1 MVHGDNRWEESDEA
15 WELGEEEMMIVGTV
29 QQEDDCSWQ
38 EACNAWME
46 QDEEVAVGVHL
57 VRAGQ
62 EVVKQA
68 AVGQC
73 KKAGTIEG
81 GEKTSEPDGLLLE
94 GEEQEYFL
102 ELLMRR
108 ASPER
113 PKAGLPTKSKAAPAK
128 GKKSKKEEKKALG
141 KSLAGRI
148 ADERVKGERA
158 TSSAGGL
165 EKQPAPDLANN
176 PEAKGRGL
184 AEGNQEKKEHATGPQ
199 ATSGGECSGQKTPDS
214 S

>member
-1 MVHGDNRWEESDEA
+1 MR
-15 WELGEEEMMIVGTV
+15 
-29 QQEDDCSWQ
+29 
-38 EACNAWME
+38 AC
-46 QDEEVAVGVHL
+46 QEVA
-57 VRAGQ
+57 
-62 EVVKQA
+62 KQA

-73 KKAGTIEG
+73 KKASAIEG
-81 GEKTSEPDGLLLE
+81 GEKTPEPDGLLLE

-113 PKAGLPTKSKAAPAK
+113 PKASLPAKSKAAPAK
-128 GKKSKKEEKKALG
+128 GKKGRKKEKKALG

-148 ADERVKGERA
+148 ADGRVKEERT
-158 TSSAGGL
+158 TSPAGGL

-184 AEGNQEKKEHATGPQ
+184 AEDNQEKKEHAIRLQ

>member
-1 MVHGDNRWEESDEA
+1 
-15 WELGEEEMMIVGTV
+15 MMIVGTV

-38 EACNAWME
+38 DTCNAWME
-46 QDEEVAVGVHL
+46 QDKEVAAGVHQ
-57 VRAGQ
+57 VRACQ

-73 KKAGTIEG
+73 KKASTIEG
-81 GEKTSEPDGLLLE
+81 SEETPEPDGLLLE
-94 GEEQEYFL
+94 GEKKEYFL

-113 PKAGLPTKSKAAPAK
+113 PKASLSKKSKAAPAK
-128 GKKSKKEEKKALG
+128 GKKSRSKEKKAHG
-141 KSLAGRI
+141 KSLAGRVTDGRI
-148 ADERVKGERA
+148 KEEKT
-158 TSSAGGL
+158 TSLAGSL

-184 AEGNQEKKEHATGPQ
+184 AEGNQQKKEQVT
-199 ATSGGECSGQKTPDS
+199 
-214 S
+214 